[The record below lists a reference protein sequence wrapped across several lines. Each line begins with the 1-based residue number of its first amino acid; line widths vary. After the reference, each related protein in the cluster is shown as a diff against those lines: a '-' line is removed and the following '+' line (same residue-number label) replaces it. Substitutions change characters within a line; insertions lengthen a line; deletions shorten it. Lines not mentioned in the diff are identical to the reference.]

1 LCRENQIGT
10 YKRRELDHYHTPC
23 TKTNSKWI
31 KDLNVRPEVIKL
43 LEHMRV
49 SKLLLGYDFLDL
61 TPNSKA
67 IKVKISKRDNIKL
80 KSTTTK
86 KKERKK
92 ERKDNQQNG
101 RKCFQ
106 IIYLMMG

>member
-1 LCRENQIGT
+1 
-10 YKRRELDHYHTPC
+10 
-23 TKTNSKWI
+23 
-31 KDLNVRPEVIKL
+31 
-43 LEHMRV
+43 MRV

-80 KSTTTK
+80 KSTTK
-86 KKERKK
+86 KKKRKK

-101 RKCFQ
+101 RKCFH

>member
-1 LCRENQIGT
+1 M
-10 YKRRELDHYHTPC
+10 
-23 TKTNSKWI
+23 
-31 KDLNVRPEVIKL
+31 NVRPEVIKL

-80 KSTTTK
+80 KSTTKK

-92 ERKDNQQNG
+92 GQPAEWEKMFSYHIPDDG
-101 RKCFQ
+101 
-106 IIYLMMG
+106 LMSKIHKELI

>member
-1 LCRENQIGT
+1 
-10 YKRRELDHYHTPC
+10 
-23 TKTNSKWI
+23 
-31 KDLNVRPEVIKL
+31 
-43 LEHMRV
+43 MRV
-49 SKLLLGYDFLDL
+49 SKLLLRYDFLDL

-80 KSTTTK
+80 KSTTK
-86 KKERKK
+86 KKKK

-101 RKCFQ
+101 RKRFQ